1 MNNIAD
7 SYREEAN
14 QIILSSSA
22 IEYFSYFRKSKYKHA
37 AKLFEKA
44 AAEYTACDI
53 SYSAAE
59 CYYSAAY
66 NFMLAS
72 VYDKSAQCYILAAK
86 MYEATEYNKSITA
99 YLHAADIY
107 ELERRFDM
115 CMKCYDTVAGIY
127 LKNGLNKEAIRFY
140 EQCIQ
145 TASKGQYNTVFFQ
158 EKIAVIHTTCFCYY
172 ATAIT
177 VYDSII
183 QKTLNEPIVYPF
195 MMIAI
200 MLRILSNDENNNIQK
215 YINWCLGVD
224 GFSTTDYY
232 MFIKDVLKYM
242 KTDKNLLN
250 IRYMSYCERGNGFN
264 NVVVSF
270 LMSQIMKI

>member
-1 MNNIAD
+1 MNNVAD
-7 SYREEAN
+7 KYREAAN
-14 QIILSSSA
+14 EIILSSSA
-22 IEYFSYFRKSKYKHA
+22 IEYFSYFRKYKYKQA

-53 SYSAAE
+53 SHSAAE

-66 NFMLAS
+66 NFMLAD

-86 MYEATEYNKSITA
+86 MYEPTEYNKSILS
-99 YLHAADIY
+99 YLYAADIY
-107 ELERRFDM
+107 ENQRRLDM

-145 TASKGQYNTVFFQ
+145 TASRGEYNTVFFQ
-158 EKIAVIHTTCFCYY
+158 EKIAVIQTTCFGYY

-183 QKTLNEPIVYPF
+183 QKTLNQPIVYPF

-200 MLRILSNDENNNIQK
+200 MLRILSNDENNNTQK
-215 YINWCLGVD
+215 YIDWCLGVD

-232 MFIKDVLKYM
+232 MFI
-242 KTDKNLLN
+242 TP
-250 IRYMSYCERGNGFN
+250 
-264 NVVVSF
+264 F
-270 LMSQIMKI
+270 LI